1 MSSTEYGV
9 LVLDVLGGVGAL
21 LIGMGVF
28 IAMLALAKTLARLRT
43 TLDGV
48 DRQLENIGTP
58 VTSTLSHVDEVTNSL
73 QNTAGSL
80 ARTADLTKSAVEPAI
95 INVGA
100 TLSGVTAAARRLIT
114 GQGARAKEQLDDG

>member
-21 LIGMGVF
+21 LIGIGVF
-28 IAMLALAKTLARLRT
+28 VGMVALAKALARVRT

-58 VTSTLSHVDEVTNSL
+58 VTSTLVRVDEVTKSL
-73 QNTAGSL
+73 ENTADTLSHTAAL
-80 ARTADLTKSAVEPAI
+80 AKSAVVPAI
-95 INVGA
+95 INIGA
-100 TLSGVTAAARRLIT
+100 TLSGVTAGLRRLIT
-114 GQGARAKEQLDDG
+114 GQGQRAKE

>member
-9 LVLDVLGGVGAL
+9 LVLDVFGGVGAL

-28 IAMLALAKTLARLRT
+28 VAMLALAKTLARLRT

-58 VTSTLSHVDEVTNSL
+58 VTSTLSHVEEVTNSL

-80 ARTADLTKSAVEPAI
+80 SRTADLTKRAVEPAI

-114 GQGARAKEQLDDG
+114 GQGRRAEE